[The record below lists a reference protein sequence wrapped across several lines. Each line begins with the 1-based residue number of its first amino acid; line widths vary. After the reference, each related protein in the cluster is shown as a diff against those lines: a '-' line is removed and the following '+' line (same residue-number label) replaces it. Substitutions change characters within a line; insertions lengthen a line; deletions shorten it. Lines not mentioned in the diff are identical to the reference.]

1 MDINMFGFFYDLA
14 QYANE
19 NWRGKFSPR
28 EVAEHAYIY
37 TMEMEHSIMHDEPS
51 RTIQDLKDQLY
62 EDMRNGSVRAK
73 ELYERIEDYEE
84 VM

>member
-19 NWRGKFSPR
+19 NWRGKFSSK
-28 EVAEHAYIY
+28 EIAEHAYIY
-37 TMEMEHSIMHDEPS
+37 TMEMKYSIKHSELSH
-51 RTIQDLKDQLY
+51 TIQDLKDQLY

-73 ELYERIEDYEE
+73 ELFERIEDYEE
-84 VM
+84 EM

>member
-1 MDINMFGFFYDLA
+1 MDISMFGFFYDLA

-28 EVAEHAYIY
+28 EIAEHAYIY
-37 TMEMEHSIMHDEPS
+37 TMEMEYSIMHDEQS
-51 RTIQDLKDQLY
+51 DIIADLKEQLY

-73 ELYERIEDYEE
+73 ELFERIEDYEE

>member
-1 MDINMFGFFYDLA
+1 MDISMFGFFYDLA
-14 QYANE
+14 EYANE

-37 TMEMEHSIMHDEPS
+37 TMEMEYAIIHGEQSDIME
-51 RTIQDLKDQLY
+51 DLKEQLY
-62 EDMRNGSVRAK
+62 EDIQNGSVRAK
-73 ELYERIEDYEE
+73 ELFERIEDYEE

>member
-1 MDINMFGFFYDLA
+1 MDISMFDFFYDLT

-37 TMEMEHSIMHDEPS
+37 TMEMEYSIKDKELS
-51 RTIQDLKDQLY
+51 YVIQDLKDQLY
-62 EDMRNGSVRAK
+62 EDMRNGSIRAK

>member
-1 MDINMFGFFYDLA
+1 MDISMFGFFYDLA

-51 RTIQDLKDQLY
+51 HTIQDLKDQLY